1 MDKRFA
7 DIRLPYV
14 FLALTLVFMLVTG
27 LTALLGDRMGVQLAL
42 NAYHRPWLD
51 TFMRYYTKIGEAV
64 PYVVAIGLLFYKAGW
79 SLFLVLDLALAGLIV
94 QPLKYLFGTLR
105 PLGYVHLHCPEVSL
119 PLVEGVRMGEFYSF
133 PSGHTVSIFVL
144 FLTLSVIVSNA
155 ERYQS
160 GDINRRWDPVVLQ
173 CLFFLLA
180 ALGAYSR
187 IYLNMHWVEDLFGG
201 ALFATLFTL
210 LLLFLTK
217 NWHKKAF
224 FGWKIKKMRV
234 K

>member
-14 FLALTLVFMLVTG
+14 FLALTLVFLLVTG
-27 LTALLGDRMGVQLAL
+27 LTALLGDRMTVQLAL

-51 TFMRYYTKIGEAV
+51 TFMRYYTKIGEVV

-79 SLFLVLDLALAGLIV
+79 SLFLALDLALAGLIV
-94 QPLKYLFGTLR
+94 QPLKYLFHTLR
-105 PLGYVHLHCPEVSL
+105 PLGYVHQYCPDVNL

-133 PSGHTVSIFVL
+133 PSGHTVSMFVL
-144 FLTLSVIVSNA
+144 FFTLSIIVCNSD
-155 ERYQS
+155 R
-160 GDINRRWDPVVLQ
+160 NRSAVLQ
-173 CLFFLLA
+173 ILFFLLA

-210 LLLFLTK
+210 LLLFLTR
-217 NWHKKAF
+217 NWQKKTF
-224 FGWKIKKMRV
+224 FGWKIKKMHV